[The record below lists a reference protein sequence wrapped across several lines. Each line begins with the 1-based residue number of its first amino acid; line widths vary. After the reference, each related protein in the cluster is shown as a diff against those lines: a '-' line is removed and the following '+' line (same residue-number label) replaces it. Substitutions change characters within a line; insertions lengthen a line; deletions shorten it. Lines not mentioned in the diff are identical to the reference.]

1 MYLFYVTKGHTI
13 DELVNLSAAEKILM
27 HHAMEKYY
35 ESIASLLGGKGG
47 TDVIRAGSSEAR
59 VSGTFVINDKIG

>member
-1 MYLFYVTKGHTI
+1 MQMYSFYVTRGHTI
-13 DELVNLSAAEKILM
+13 DELVNLSAAEKVLM

-47 TDVIRAGSSEAR
+47 KHG
-59 VSGTFVINDKIG
+59 